1 MDKKDIIKA
10 LKEAREA
17 SKERKFSQTV
27 ELIISFK
34 NLDLKKPDQQLD
46 FYMNVK
52 HPWKEIKVCGL
63 VGEELTENSKK
74 ALYKTVTGAEFAKY
88 KNQKKD
94 IKILAKECDVFVA
107 QANLMPQVAT
117 TFGRY
122 FGPLFKMPNPKAGCV
137 VPPNAN
143 LEAVK
148 ERLQKQIAI
157 KVKTIPVVQL
167 GIGKDTSKDEDMA
180 EDVMSIYD
188 QIVHKLPAE
197 VQNIKSMYV
206 KLTMGKSVRLI

>member
-10 LKEAREA
+10 LKEAREG
-17 SKERKFSQTV
+17 SKKRNFSETV
-27 ELIISFK
+27 ELVISFK

-46 FYMNVK
+46 FYMNIK
-52 HPWKEIKVCGL
+52 HPWKELKVCGL
-63 VGEELTENSKK
+63 VGEELIDSSKK
-74 ALYKTVTGAEFAKY
+74 VLYKTLTEADFESY
-88 KNQKKD
+88 KKD
-94 IKILAKECDVFVA
+94 KKKIKTLARECDIFVA
-107 QANLMPQVAT
+107 QANLMPKVAA

-122 FGPLFKMPNPKAGCV
+122 FGPLNKMPNPKAGCV

-148 ERLQKQIAI
+148 EKLNKQISI
-157 KVKTIPVVQL
+157 KVKTTPVLQM
-167 GIGKDTSKDEDMA
+167 GIGKDSFKDEDMA
-180 EDVMSIYD
+180 EDVMAIYD
-188 QIVHKLPAE
+188 QIVHRLPAE